1 MELLLIS
8 LAGCTA
14 YDVASILERM
24 HEDLRELEI
33 KVEGYRRKDPLKIY
47 TEIKLTYTVHGNV
60 SENNVKK
67 AIKLSKEKYC
77 SISTMLINGGMHLE
91 TSYEISS

>member
-1 MELLLIS
+1 MGLLLIS

-24 HEDLRELEI
+24 REDLRELEI

-47 TEIKLTYTVHGNV
+47 TEIKLTYIVHGNV
-60 SENNVKK
+60 SENNVKRQ
-67 AIKLSKEKYC
+67 LNFQRR
-77 SISTMLINGGMHLE
+77 STVQFQQC
-91 TSYEISS
+91 

>member
-47 TEIKLTYTVHGNV
+47 AEIKLTYIVHGNV